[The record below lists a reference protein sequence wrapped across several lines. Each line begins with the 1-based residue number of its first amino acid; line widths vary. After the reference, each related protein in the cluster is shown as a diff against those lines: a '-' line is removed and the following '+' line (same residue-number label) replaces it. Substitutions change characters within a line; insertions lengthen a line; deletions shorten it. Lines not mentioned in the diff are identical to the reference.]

1 MASSIKAIKC
11 GRFDDLL
18 YFKHLSNM
26 RHDPKIRRLI
36 SKFGIEGYGWY
47 CLILESISETITTQ
61 NPMPELEE
69 TSADLADFY
78 NGNSAKIDE
87 IVAYMVQ
94 SGLLEYNEIT
104 NQITCHKIYK
114 LLEANQ
120 TRSEA
125 IRQLISSYKTNKG
138 LPDKTSETVTD
149 KSERK
154 EEKRREEEQEK
165 NNSVTDKSDWVTP
178 ERVMAFIAAWDSSG
192 CLPRDGR
199 LLLNVSSH
207 ESAPAMDSM
216 KRFTEKEVFLALENF
231 ITMRRDMNQYE
242 PLKYGSPYSFLTTG
256 ISKHLPEALPFDTYR
271 KRFYKTT
278 KLEDLPLLPDD
289 LKNGHAVTVPED
301 DSPWPTDDDYD
312 PEMDERE

>member
-1 MASSIKAIKC
+1 
-11 GRFDDLL
+11 
-18 YFKHLSNM
+18 M

-87 IVAYMVQ
+87 IVAYMVT

-138 LPDKTSETVTD
+138 LPDKPSETVTD

-154 EEKRREEEQEK
+154 EKKRKEKEK
-165 NNSVTDKSDWVTP
+165 NNGVLEKMPWDFQEDWNHYKHLAQFKQIKGTVSTSDLEPIRLHCEPYTVEEIKQAINNYGLISQSWDDFEFVPKYPTLISFLSKGVEACSGDISRFKKKKSVSQPVVQNNRNQGPQINPK
-178 ERVMAFIAAWDSSG
+178 
-192 CLPRDGR
+192 
-199 LLLNVSSH
+199 LLEV
-207 ESAPAMDSM
+207 EQM
-216 KRFTEKEVFLALENF
+216 KRDA
-231 ITMRRDMNQYE
+231 Q
-242 PLKYGSPYSFLTTG
+242 G
-256 ISKHLPEALPFDTYR
+256 
-271 KRFYKTT
+271 
-278 KLEDLPLLPDD
+278 
-289 LKNGHAVTVPED
+289 
-301 DSPWPTDDDYD
+301 
-312 PEMDERE
+312 EMDEDEELF